1 MQFMKKCPR
10 LDRCHVKFSATDTWS
25 SITVQYVPRTP
36 SVKEDPDHLALH
48 KVVSPPLGPESKM
61 DMLVVV
67 YGPHVGL
74 LGSG

>member
-1 MQFMKKCPR
+1 MVKGDAIYEEVSTSGSVSREILRHRHLVIHHCQLVSYQFILSQC
-10 LDRCHVKFSATDTWS
+10 LF
-25 SITVQYVPRTP
+25 P
-36 SVKEDPDHLALH
+36 SE
-48 KVVSPPLGPESKM
+48 SCFIGPESKM